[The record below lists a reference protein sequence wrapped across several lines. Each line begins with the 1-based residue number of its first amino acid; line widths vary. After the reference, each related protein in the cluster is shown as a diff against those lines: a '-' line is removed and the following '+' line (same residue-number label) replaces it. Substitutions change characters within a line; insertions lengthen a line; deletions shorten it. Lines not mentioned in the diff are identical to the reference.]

1 MGIFE
6 TDSPGRGLKSLL
18 INPPGRSN
26 LGIRQFQGQTLKTRG
41 CGSMAIKVIITRK
54 VARGKEKDLLPLLM
68 ELRTRAMG
76 QRGYISGET
85 LKGVSDPDEFLVIS
99 TWNSLDDWKGWE
111 QNPERQ
117 KIQEK
122 IDAVLEQ
129 TTIAKVYL
137 YG

>member
-1 MGIFE
+1 
-6 TDSPGRGLKSLL
+6 
-18 INPPGRSN
+18 
-26 LGIRQFQGQTLKTRG
+26 
-41 CGSMAIKVIITRK
+41 MAIKVIIARK

-76 QRGYISGET
+76 QGGYISGET

-99 TWNSLDDWKGWE
+99 TWNSLDDWRGWE

-117 KIQEK
+117 KIQER

-129 TTIAKVYL
+129 TTTAKVYL